1 MVNPLSRAGDAA
13 PASGLYLSAEQA
25 AQALG
30 ITIATLYVY
39 VSRKLVRSEAIA
51 GTRLRRYL
59 QADVERLKRSRSAT
73 MAAPGEEALGS
84 QTRITL
90 LSGTE
95 IYYRGQDAVAL
106 SRHAS
111 FEDVVALLW
120 QADGATL
127 FDRSMPD
134 AAASP
139 APLLEHLLAP
149 MLACTRG
156 WPAIDRAVALFPL
169 IERADR
175 LPCDLSHAAYTRAGV
190 QVLRW
195 FAALVTGLERPE
207 PGAMHRLLARH
218 LHAPPRFDDVIR
230 SLLVLCADH
239 EIEPTTHAV
248 RTVAAAGATPWTAT
262 LTGLLATQ
270 RQRQQADGELSR
282 FLMEVVT
289 ASHGSLPVA
298 SRLGTGA
305 ALPGFGDKVH
315 VNDPRT
321 RALMA
326 ALQAWDERDV
336 QVMRLRE
343 ALEFAARHTDA
354 TPRLVL
360 PAMLIGK
367 KLRLTGQELA
377 IAALGR
383 MAGWLAHAFEQQEM
397 SGAGQGVARPRAT
410 YIGSLP

>member
-1 MVNPLSRAGDAA
+1 MVKPPSRAADAA
-13 PASGLYLSAEQA
+13 PGSGLYLSAEQA

-30 ITIATLYVY
+30 ITVATLYVY
-39 VSRKLVRSEAIA
+39 VSRKLLRSEAIA

-59 QADVERLKRSRSAT
+59 RADVEGLMRSRSAT
-73 MAAPGEEALGS
+73 MAAPGEGALGS
-84 QTRITL
+84 RTGITL

-120 QADGATL
+120 QAEGAAL
-127 FDRSMPD
+127 FDGDLTP
-134 AAASP
+134 A
-139 APLLEHLLAP
+139 APLETMLAP

-156 WPAIDRAVALFPL
+156 WPAIERAVALFPL
-169 IERADR
+169 IERSAP
-175 LPCDLSHAAYTRAGV
+175 LPCDLSHADYTHAGV

-195 FAALVTGLERPE
+195 FAALVAGQERPE
-207 PGAMHRLLARH
+207 TGAMHSVLARR
-218 LHAPPRFDDVIR
+218 LQAPPGFDDVIR

-270 RQRQQADGELSR
+270 RQRQLADGALSG
-282 FLMEVVT
+282 FLTEIVT
-289 ASHGSLPVA
+289 APHGSLPVA
-298 SRLGTGA
+298 RRLGAGA

-315 VNDPRT
+315 SNDPRT

-326 ALQAWDERDV
+326 ALLAWDERDA

-343 ALEFAARHTDA
+343 AFEFAAQHTDA

-367 KLRLTGQELA
+367 KLALAGQELA
-377 IAALGR
+377 LAALGR

-397 SGAGQGVARPRAT
+397 SCAGQGMARPRAT